1 VGIPAGIAVGH
12 DASIY
17 VVDSYYG
24 SARIL
29 KPAVPPS
36 PPSILPGGVLNAA
49 SLTPGPVAP
58 GSIATVFGNLGLNS
72 PSQPSSA
79 PLPKT
84 LSGFSIQLQSGGV
97 SVPLFYASASQANI
111 QIPWE
116 MLGQSAVAVTAVLNG
131 NSGPAQTL
139 KLATFAPAIFATNGQ
154 GTGQGA
160 ITDSSYR
167 LVDSLNPA
175 TPGGVIQIYCT
186 GLGAVTNLP
195 ASGSPASGTT
205 LSRTTTNPTVK
216 IGGIEAAVLFSGL
229 VPGTVGEY
237 QVNVQVPVGVP
248 SGPAIPV
255 TISIGG
261 STSNPA
267 TIAVK

>member
-1 VGIPAGIAVGH
+1 
-12 DASIY
+12 
-17 VVDSYYG
+17 
-24 SARIL
+24 
-29 KPAVPPS
+29 
-36 PPSILPGGVLNAA
+36 
-49 SLTPGPVAP
+49 
-58 GSIATVFGNLGLNS
+58 
-72 PSQPSSA
+72 
-79 PLPKT
+79 
-84 LSGFSIQLQSGGV
+84 
-97 SVPLFYASASQANI
+97 
-111 QIPWE
+111 
-116 MLGQSAVAVTAVLNG
+116 VAVTAVLNG

-167 LVDSLNPA
+167 LVVSLNPA